1 LICAA
6 DVKDYSCASAYLV
19 SPYAIKERGNM
30 EFSTLYQE
38 LQNSTEMIRV
48 LLAGVTPEA
57 ARLKPSAESWSILEV
72 VCHLY
77 DEEREDFREHLD
89 FILHRQNE
97 GWHAIDTEGWVTKRK
112 YNEQNFAEMQEKF
125 FVEREKSFVWLNG
138 LLNPDWEKAYT
149 TEYRTISAG
158 EMFACWVAHD
168 NLHIRQL
175 VELRRR
181 RLEYITKPY
190 NLEYAGDW

>member
-1 LICAA
+1 M
-6 DVKDYSCASAYLV
+6 D
-19 SPYAIKERGNM
+19 
-30 EFSTLYQE
+30 FSVLYQE
-38 LQNSTEMIRV
+38 LQISTEMIRA
-48 LLAGVTPEA
+48 LLSGITQEA
-57 ARLKPSAESWSILEV
+57 ACLKPDAGWWSILEV

-89 FILHRQNE
+89 FILHRQTE
-97 GWHAIDTEGWVTKRK
+97 AWHVIDTERWVTERK
-112 YNEQNFAEMQEKF
+112 YNEQNFAEMQGKF
-125 FVEREKSFVWLNG
+125 FAEREKSFAWLAG
-138 LLNPDWEKAYT
+138 LPYPAWEKTYT

-175 VELRRR
+175 VELRRIW
-181 RLEYITKPY
+181 LENITKPY